1 MVHAWPIRPR
11 FGLYIYIDV
20 QAEVWRC
27 DSTTLQLWRCDSKT
41 LQLIKYYE
49 CHNHPDLWDCN
60 IWQLHLTNLFNMIW
74 WPICFVHFRTWS
86 LCSSYDGVERNN
98 KKWIIFFIACG
109 LLIRMLEPIYTPNK
123 VLRHHLTLATFLHEQ
138 SDNKILISD

>member
-60 IWQLHLTNLFNMIW
+60 IWQL
-74 WPICFVHFRTWS
+74 
-86 LCSSYDGVERNN
+86 
-98 KKWIIFFIACG
+98 
-109 LLIRMLEPIYTPNK
+109 
-123 VLRHHLTLATFLHEQ
+123 Q
-138 SDNKILISD
+138 LISSSIRYNGLFASYVLEHDHYAVAMVVSKGIIKNEIVL